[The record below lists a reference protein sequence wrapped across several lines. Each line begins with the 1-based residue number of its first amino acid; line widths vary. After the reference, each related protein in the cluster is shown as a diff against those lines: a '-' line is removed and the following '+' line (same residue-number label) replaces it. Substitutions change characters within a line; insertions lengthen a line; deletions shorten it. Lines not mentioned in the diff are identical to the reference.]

1 LISAFCK
8 PKFLKH
14 ICPFNGL
21 LVMRIDATKLIL
33 LMLLPTALFGQQ
45 IKHYSLFK
53 PVPKDSMRD
62 METDRPD
69 FTESPFTVDAG
80 HFQYEADF
88 FRLRTQKDASSKQET
103 MFFHQANLM
112 LGLTGSTTI
121 QLNVESY
128 VRQSEKDLATGVREI
143 SKGFG
148 DLTLR
153 IKQNLLGNDHGNF
166 AFALMPYVK
175 FPTGKYE
182 EEDRYEV
189 GLIVPMSLKL
199 PHEWKLGMEVETERL
214 KDDEINALHT
224 QFSQSLTISHEIF
237 KHLDGIGE
245 TYYSYNFKKHEWS
258 NFLNGAIQLEVSKNF
273 KLDAGVNY
281 GIQTSTENNYF
292 IGAAF
297 RI

>member
-1 LISAFCK
+1 MKINA
-8 PKFLKH
+8 
-14 ICPFNGL
+14 
-21 LVMRIDATKLIL
+21 AKLIL
-33 LMLLPTALFGQQ
+33 FLLLPTALYGQQ
-45 IKHYSLFK
+45 VKHYSLFK

-88 FRLRTQKDASSKQET
+88 FRFRTQKDASTKQET
-103 MFFHQANLM
+103 MLFHQSNLM
-112 LGLTGSTTI
+112 LGLTGSTSI

-128 VRQSEKDLATGVREI
+128 VRKRETDLETGEREI

-153 IKQNLLGNDHGNF
+153 IKQNLIGNDHGNF
-166 AFALMPYVK
+166 ALALMPYVK

-182 EEDRYEV
+182 KEDRYEA
-189 GLIVPMSLKL
+189 GLILPMSLKL
-199 PHEWKLGMEVETERL
+199 PDEWKLGMEFEAERL
-214 KDDEINALHT
+214 KDDDVNALHT
-224 QFSQSLTISHEIF
+224 QFSQSLTVSHEII
-237 KHLDGIGE
+237 KHVDGIGE

-258 NFLNGAIQLEVSKNF
+258 NFLNAAFQVEIFKNF
-273 KLDAGVNY
+273 KLDAGINY
-281 GIQTSTENNYF
+281 GIQTTTENNFF